1 MVVDPDPILLS
12 FFLAIP
18 LGGPC
23 IIQYNICRSA
33 MNQIE
38 LSRSTSKIVE
48 FSLGIRYGLDDVQLI
63 QYIVLFGSDSNRAF
77 TVNVQ
82 QLLNSPWAYGN
93 TGKFSN

>member
-33 MNQIE
+33 MIKSSFHGQH
-38 LSRSTSKIVE
+38 SKIE
-48 FSLGIRYGLDDVQLI
+48 FPLGIRYGLDDVQLI

-93 TGKFSN
+93 TGMFSN